1 MLFESKSLALV
12 KKVRKKKLPI
22 FLILIISNSF
32 ILNKHKY
39 LQINTVHTFLHV
51 HELVS

>member
-12 KKVRKKKLPI
+12 KKSEEKKLPI
-22 FLILIISNSF
+22 FLKLIISNSF

-51 HELVS
+51 DEPVS